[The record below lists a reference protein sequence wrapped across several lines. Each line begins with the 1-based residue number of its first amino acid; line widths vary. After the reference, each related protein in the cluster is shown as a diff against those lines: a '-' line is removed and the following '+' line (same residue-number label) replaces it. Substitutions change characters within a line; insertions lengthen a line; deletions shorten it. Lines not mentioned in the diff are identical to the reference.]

1 VARQLATRD
10 ILVLSPGEAAR
21 GMGYSIAAGVAERS
35 ASAGWLVLPADMPRV
50 RPASLQAVAASLAQ
64 QIVVFAQHQGR
75 RGHPVGFAA
84 ELYSE
89 LVQLDGDDGARR
101 IVARYPGVGVELDDP
116 GVLQDVDT
124 PGDLAALAQAAAKS

>member
-1 VARQLATRD
+1 
-10 ILVLSPGEAAR
+10 
-21 GMGYSIAAGVAERS
+21 
-35 ASAGWLVLPADMPRV
+35 
-50 RPASLQAVAASLAQ
+50 
-64 QIVVFAQHQGR
+64 
-75 RGHPVGFAA
+75 VGFAA